1 MKPVQPNELT
11 DSVKKALSAYLAQ
24 LGDQPATD
32 IYNMV
37 TRHVEKA
44 MLEWVLEETAG
55 NQTKAAGMLG
65 ISRNT
70 LRRKLEQYR
79 IQ

>member
-1 MKPVQPNELT
+1 MSNKNELT
-11 DSVKKALSAYLAQ
+11 DAVKRAISDYLDH
-24 LGDQPATD
+24 LGNEQANN
-32 IYNMV
+32 IHGMV
-37 TRHVEKA
+37 IRHVERA
-44 MLEWVLEETAG
+44 MLELVVEKTQG

-79 IQ
+79 ILK